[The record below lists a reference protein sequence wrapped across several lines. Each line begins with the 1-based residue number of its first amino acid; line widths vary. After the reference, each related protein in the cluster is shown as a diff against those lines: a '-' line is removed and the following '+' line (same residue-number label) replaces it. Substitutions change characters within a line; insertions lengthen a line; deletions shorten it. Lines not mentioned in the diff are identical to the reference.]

1 MEATNWK
8 AYSTR
13 LSFRSGFKI
22 WKKNEILKKSRKT
35 QKAPTNL
42 LNTRIDEEEE
52 LHNNTG
58 RASVLAVAK
67 FKKRM
72 KQRKKGKEA
81 QVVVLW

>member
-1 MEATNWK
+1 M
-8 AYSTR
+8 
-13 LSFRSGFKI
+13 
-22 WKKNEILKKSRKT
+22 KKSRKT

-81 QVVVLW
+81 QVVASGVFNGHFNGLRRLYRFSFGTS